1 MNAVPVRGSELT
13 APLPSRNRFG
23 DANPAGGTVVSHG
36 KPLTLSVLAH
46 QAVVSCTVDTA
57 AIKVRYRLAIV
68 GTKTMGEMVVMLGLV
83 HLGTGSIA
91 IVTP

>member
-1 MNAVPVRGSELT
+1 M
-13 APLPSRNRFG
+13 
-23 DANPAGGTVVSHG
+23 HG

-68 GTKTMGEMVVMLGLV
+68 GTKTMGEMVVYVGACTLGYRVYSYSNTLSQT
-83 HLGTGSIA
+83 GT
-91 IVTP
+91 VV